1 MACSRR
7 HSNNSFTTLCTGSP
21 SNEIDL
27 AANAAELFIA
37 NHFSIDLP
45 HQIDLHS
52 RVDRDDIVNFSYN
65 KGIIGVI
72 DTFH

>member
-7 HSNNSFTTLCTGSP
+7 HSNNSFTTLCTRRTT
-21 SNEIDL
+21 NEVNLTAD
-27 AANAAELFIA
+27 AAELFIA
-37 NHFSIDLP
+37 NHFGIDLS

-52 RVDRDDIVNFSYN
+52 RVDRDDIVNFSYD
-65 KGIIGVI
+65 KGIISVI